1 MMPVGKNH
9 QRVVLVA
16 SSMRTIFPLALIG
29 TGLFLVLAGMG
40 YWRYD
45 EAIKNPSAAPLPDQI
60 TNLPLTDKSTG
71 QQAIWELTRM
81 HQKEFPLASA
91 AVGMY
96 GTDHQVMLWVSGAPI
111 TPLAGRILVSMRDKI
126 AEGRSPFKPT
136 GERLDGDRLIYELKG
151 TGQVHFYFQSG
162 KLLVWMAAN
171 PELAEQALTEISKF
185 YP

>member
-1 MMPVGKNH
+1 
-9 QRVVLVA
+9 
-16 SSMRTIFPLALIG
+16 MRKIFPLALIG
-29 TGLFLVLAGMG
+29 AGLCLLLAGMG
-40 YWRYD
+40 SWRLD
-45 EAIKNPSAAPLPDQI
+45 EAIKNPSAARLPEQI

-81 HQKEFPLASA
+81 HQKRFPLASA

-96 GTDHQVMLWVSGAPI
+96 GNDHEVMLWVSGAPI
-111 TPLAGRILVSMRDKI
+111 TLLAGRMLVSMRDKI
-126 AEGRSPFKPT
+126 GEGRSPFTPT
-136 GERLDGDRLIYELKG
+136 GERVDGDRLIYELGG

-171 PELAEQALTEISKF
+171 PDLAEEALDEVLTF